1 VPEAQ
6 IPCPLPMIFFVGI
19 NNNKT
24 QCEHIMRRCFV
35 SLLATSKEKNEY
47 GFCVQV
53 PILTIGNSIT
63 SDVLKN
69 RPKIMYVEH
78 MKLSEF
84 VKIIIKIILEGKSG
98 KWIRIIVC
106 QDHSPILS

>member
-1 VPEAQ
+1 
-6 IPCPLPMIFFVGI
+6 
-19 NNNKT
+19 
-24 QCEHIMRRCFV
+24 
-35 SLLATSKEKNEY
+35 
-47 GFCVQV
+47 
-53 PILTIGNSIT
+53 
-63 SDVLKN
+63 
-69 RPKIMYVEH
+69 